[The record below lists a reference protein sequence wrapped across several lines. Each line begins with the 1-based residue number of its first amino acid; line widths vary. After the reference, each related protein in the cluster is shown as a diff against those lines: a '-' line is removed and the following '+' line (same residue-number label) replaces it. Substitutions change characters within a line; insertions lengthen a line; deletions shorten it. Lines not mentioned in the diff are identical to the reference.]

1 MTTLGGP
8 NYDNL
13 LVATNDNGLID
24 YSFIDMTTSKS
35 GNKLVQTL
43 DSGLININ
51 LLPTSTTGANNK
63 IPITTSNNV
72 LNNSWLD
79 YTTNTAAANKVVVT
93 GSDKLISNNLLNT
106 TDGSTTTE
114 SANAS
119 KIVKTTTN
127 GKINDNLL
135 KTTKSGG
142 SANAN
147 TIVKLDSNGLLDP
160 SLFRND
166 QFIPLTGG
174 EPSGNILVI
183 RPGDSANKT
192 LENLKSKY
200 PNFYGFGS
208 SAYTDGFL
216 IGMNGTSNT
225 DNYLVIATLDDG
237 NEPIYVRQYAGSQ
250 GYLNMPNNKVNE
262 ITLMDK
268 NGYTSL
274 INLSVNKNLTVT
286 TGSLSVPNGDTNIGK
301 NLTVGGNTTVN
312 NSLYVENNIDVN
324 AGNIIV
330 NSKTSYPSDPINQT
344 KIKEELPDFSGF
356 SSSAYTDGCLIG
368 MNLDEGKV
376 SDTDTYLLIATY
388 DNGNEP
394 IVFRQYQSWNK
405 TGDSKQHFKD
415 TNISHEVVLM
425 DQSGNTTLNSLTVS
439 GSTTLNDKLIA
450 NKGINIPVTGDKV
463 VNSSND
469 ADAPLII
476 GNKTGLHVSF
486 DENEISARS
495 NSTGGSSPLHLNPD
509 GGSVIIGSNQ
519 ASTNNAPLTV
529 YGKITANNGVSTTTL
544 TASGLSQLKGK
555 VVIAQSG
562 DVTVSDSSS
571 APLVIGSTTGSA
583 IIIDD
588 CEIMAKNSKNT
599 FSNLYIQMGNDG
611 ASSTTAKAG
620 TGGNTYF
627 GGPVHIGGALT
638 VYNNITA
645 SDKTVKA
652 GNFDGKWGGVINQIT
667 THDKA
672 PDLTRWMLTYV
683 DGYIRYITMSEM
695 ADKMKSAINSGIDMT
710 SKTPIPTTSSGV
722 GQVILIS
729 NATFTLP
736 NGGTWFVWFYRSRYD
751 SDYQDGMNA
760 YNPYVNDDPN
770 QKLNGKLI
778 WPGGTKFN
786 ALSGQNA
793 SNGFAWRIQ

>member
-79 YTTNTAAANKVVVT
+79 YTTNTAASNKVVVT

-114 SANAS
+114 SANSS
-119 KIVKTTTN
+119 KIVKTTTD

-142 SANAN
+142 PANAD
-147 TIVKLDSNGLLDP
+147 TIVKLDDNGLLDP

-208 SAYTDGFL
+208 SSYTDGFL
-216 IGMNGTSNT
+216 IGMNGTNSS

-286 TGSLSVPNGDTNIGK
+286 TGSLSVLNGDTNIGK

-330 NSKTSYPSDPINQT
+330 NSKTSYPSDPINQA

-425 DQSGNTTLNSLTVS
+425 DKSGNSTLNSVTAS
-439 GSTTLNDKLIA
+439 SIS
-450 NKGINIPVTGDKV
+450 VTGAL
-463 VNSSND
+463 N
-469 ADAPLII
+469 
-476 GNKTGLHVSF
+476 
-486 DENEISARS
+486 S
-495 NSTGGSSPLHLNPD
+495 NSLSTG
-509 GGSVIIGSNQ
+509 
-519 ASTNNAPLTV
+519 A
-529 YGKITANNGVSTTTL
+529 ITA
-544 TASGLSQLKGK
+544 
-555 VVIAQSG
+555 
-562 DVTVSDSSS
+562 
-571 APLVIGSTTGSA
+571 TG
-583 IIIDD
+583 
-588 CEIMAKNSKNT
+588 
-599 FSNLYIQMGNDG
+599 
-611 ASSTTAKAG
+611 
-620 TGGNTYF
+620 
-627 GGPVHIGGALT
+627 
-638 VYNNITA
+638 NITA
-645 SDKTVKA
+645 TGKTLNIGAINATGNITATGKTLNIGAITATGDITATNKTVTA
-652 GNFDGKWGGVINQIT
+652 GNFNGKWSNFTQDIGTQPSIADSTWILLNNSSKIQHTTIGTIATSAVNSGRDASFKSIKASGDINASGKTITAGNYTGKWGGVTNQIT
-667 THDKA
+667 THDTA

-683 DGYIRYITMSEM
+683 DGYVRYITMSEM
-695 ADKMKSAINSGIDMT
+695 ADKMKSTITSGIDLSSRLPMP
-710 SKTPIPTTSSGV
+710 SLTTSAIGYIFT
-722 GQVILIS
+722 GYGRYH
-729 NATFTLP
+729 TLP
-736 NGGTWFVWFYRSRYD
+736 SGGTWFWW
-751 SDYQDGMNA
+751 A
-760 YNPYVNDDPN
+760 CC
-770 QKLNGKLI
+770 
-778 WPGGTKFN
+778 FN
-786 ALSGQNA
+786 ANSTSIGPKWGISSGGSEIDLEYDNRRA
-793 SNGFAWRIQ
+793 HFFAMRIKST